1 MFKPNAEIEIPD
13 SVSRIL
19 QRYDITSIPL
29 LNPPFMQNL
38 HGSSTKSSGLASF
51 VLLFSSQI
59 CLPMIKLQLWHLT
72 FWLHKLSQ
80 LVGESTVIVLKVCPL
95 RNMPLIAY
103 SPRQTSLV
111 VSIWI
116 ALEIKKLAD
125 NQNNSIILLM
135 WTYRTC

>member
-13 SVSRIL
+13 SVFRIL
-19 QRYDITSIPL
+19 QIYDITSTPL

-38 HGSSTKSSGLASF
+38 HGSSTKSPGLASF

-59 CLPMIKLQLWHLT
+59 FLPMIKLQLWHLT
-72 FWLHKLSQ
+72 SWMHKLSQ
-80 LVGESTVIVLKVCPL
+80 LVGESTVILLKVCPL

-111 VSIWI
+111 VSTWI
-116 ALEIKKLAD
+116 TLEIKKLAD